1 MNKTNFNLE
10 IIEPLV
16 STQYGDFG
24 GYVQIDGHSA
34 ADFLKLCE
42 DHGAVNRDKYFLI
55 GFGCGES
62 TIDGVGRKDSVHCR
76 ALVLETSKY
85 GNSFDEI
92 QKALTA
98 NNGKAKAKQIHFT
111 VKYTDF
117 TKYIKRFD
125 LMVAT
130 KLTKH
135 ISALDVEDVID

>member
-1 MNKTNFNLE
+1 MNKNNYNLE
-10 IIEPLV
+10 IIESLV
-16 STQYGDFG
+16 STQYGDYG
-24 GYVQIDGHSA
+24 GYIQIDGHSG
-34 ADFLKLCE
+34 ADLFKLCE
-42 DHGAVNRDKYFLI
+42 DHGISRDKYFLI

-62 TIDGVGRKDSVHCR
+62 TTNGIGQRNEVYCR

-92 QKALTA
+92 QKTLAS

-111 VKYTDF
+111 VKYKDF

-125 LMVAT
+125 FMVTT

-135 ISALDVEDVID
+135 ISKIDIEDITD